1 MIRRAKNLAR
11 RFIAGYNSVHSV
23 ETVRPAPPSL
33 AARLG
38 HDQIQDAQIKLLDAY
53 LEEAADRRVA
63 ETDIVNFFTAR
74 PEQAAVV
81 ASSNYY
87 LARHPHSVA
96 LRVAVLASLYV
107 LEKDDECRLIA
118 DSLIAIDDCDLHRY
132 FQSRV
137 AYAIDGHE
145 AALKCLL
152 DGEAK
157 FRESY
162 LLKLAIIA
170 CLVEKNEIS
179 AANDRLAKI
188 ADRVSIELAEEISIA
203 TKNQNDLVSN
213 RSAPDGEK
221 DIYTDEFC
229 RTMWISYYESFVTR
243 RQRQHGDVALLNQ
256 YVGLMNNIPSP
267 AAILEF
273 GTMCAQPLYAAARM
287 NPDVSFYG
295 CDRQTFLKRL
305 NEIAYPQPNMHFRD
319 GDIFDS
325 IEEVSRLPGRKAL
338 AHLRT
343 SVVMVPSF
351 VSELYQRSAKAGIN
365 DIVFIES
372 AGMVRSRLE
381 FLEFDKMPM
390 RAVITK
396 HNLHLHDYKT
406 LLEEAGYK
414 VNWKRQPTIALWTG
428 WGADAYL
435 GSGYLVHAHRE

>member
-1 MIRRAKNLAR
+1 MIRTAKNLAR
-11 RFIAGYNSVHSV
+11 RFIAGYNSANPVAADRS
-23 ETVRPAPPSL
+23 APPNL
-33 AARLG
+33 ATRLG
-38 HDQIQDAQIKLLDAY
+38 HDQIQDEQIKLLDAY
-53 LEEAADRRVA
+53 LEAAGDRRVA
-63 ETDIVNFFTAR
+63 ETEIANFFIAR
-74 PEQAAVV
+74 PEQAAL
-81 ASSNYY
+81 ASSSNYY
-87 LARHPHSVA
+87 LARYPHSVA

-107 LEKDDECRLIA
+107 LEKDDECRPII

-137 AYAIDGHE
+137 AYAIDGHQ
-145 AALKCLL
+145 AALKSLME
-152 DGEAK
+152 GEAK

-170 CLVEKNEIS
+170 CLVEMNDISSANE
-179 AANDRLAKI
+179 RLGNI
-188 ADRVSIELAEEISIA
+188 ADRISIELAEEIAIA
-203 TKNQNDLVSN
+203 TKNQNDLVAN

-229 RTMWISYYESFVTR
+229 RSMWMSYYESFVTR

-256 YVGLMNNIPSP
+256 YVGLLNDIPFP

-273 GTMCAQPLYAAARM
+273 GTMCAQPLYAAART
-287 NPDVSFYG
+287 NPGVSFYG
-295 CDRQTFLKRL
+295 CDRQTFIKRL
-305 NEIAYPQPNMHFRD
+305 NEIAYPLPNLHFRD

-338 AHLRT
+338 SHLRT
-343 SVVMVPSF
+343 SVVMDPRF
-351 VSELYQRSAKAGIN
+351 VSELYQRSAKAGID

-372 AGMVRSRLE
+372 AGMVRSQLK
-381 FLEFDKMPM
+381 FLEFDSMFM

-414 VNWKRQPTIALWTG
+414 VRWKRQPTIALWTG
-428 WGADAYL
+428 WSADVHL
-435 GSGYLVHAHRE
+435 GSGYMVHACRQ